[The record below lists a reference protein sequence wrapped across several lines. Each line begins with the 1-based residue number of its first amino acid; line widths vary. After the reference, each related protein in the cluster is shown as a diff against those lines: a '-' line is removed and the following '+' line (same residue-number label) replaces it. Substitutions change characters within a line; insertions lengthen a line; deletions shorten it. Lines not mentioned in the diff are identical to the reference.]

1 MDALWASQMQAVRLF
16 FHGHQRC
23 PSRFRWNA
31 YPMSR
36 GTASASPNLRLRAP
50 QSEVVGGSDPDTRHA
65 FRGSD
70 LPSNLLLE
78 LLGSTPKLCARPLEW
93 RVGILLNSRSE
104 FDNERRVCLLQT

>member
-1 MDALWASQMQAVRLF
+1 MDALWASQMQAVSLF
-16 FHGHQRC
+16 FDGHQRC

-78 LLGSTPKLCARPLEW
+78 LLGSTPKLCARPLRMASRHSPE
-93 RVGILLNSRSE
+93 LRSE
-104 FDNERRVCLLQT
+104 FD